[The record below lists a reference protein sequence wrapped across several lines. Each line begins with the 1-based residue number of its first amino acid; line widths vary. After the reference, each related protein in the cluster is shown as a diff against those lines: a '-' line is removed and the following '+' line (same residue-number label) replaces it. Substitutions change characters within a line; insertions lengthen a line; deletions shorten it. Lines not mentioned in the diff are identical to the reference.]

1 MSRFVTIRDRY
12 QITIPKELRD
22 RFAVGGQ
29 VEIQPTPDGGA
40 MLRPM
45 KMVPAN
51 TPTRYN
57 DEDMAKLIQMAEEA
71 RQGIGLDGPYTDM
84 DQFIRELRR
93 NAKAARDNKTKSVP
107 ESL

>member
-1 MSRFVTIRDRY
+1 MSRLVTVRDRY

-29 VEIQPTPDGGA
+29 VEIVPTQDGGA
-40 MLRPM
+40 LLRPM
-45 KMVPAN
+45 KVVPAN
-51 TPTRYN
+51 TPTHYSA
-57 DEDMAKLIQMAEEA
+57 EDMANLIQMAEEA

-93 NAKAARDNKTKSVP
+93 NPKAARDNKTKSVP